1 MTTRTSSS
9 VIVKATTTDNDH
21 AQRTLYYGPF
31 LPHAGSA
38 TTSFIRELEEELEA
52 SGRYQDWEISIED
65 VFIGPDESDCEVR
78 ATR

>member
-9 VIVKATTTDNDH
+9 VIVKATLNGHDGKV
-21 AQRTLYYGPF
+21 RTRYYGPF

-52 SGRYQDWEISIED
+52 SGLHQDWEISVED